1 MQRKNSDSNTNKQER
16 ETAVSQRLL
25 TFVLQYVQANNLGAK
40 VHNFYLTPT
49 RNEEKHALH
58 AKTQQGQGCRGIG

>member
-1 MQRKNSDSNTNKQER
+1 MRHIIF
-16 ETAVSQRLL
+16 LL
-25 TFVLQYVQANNLGAK
+25 FVLQYVQANNLGAK